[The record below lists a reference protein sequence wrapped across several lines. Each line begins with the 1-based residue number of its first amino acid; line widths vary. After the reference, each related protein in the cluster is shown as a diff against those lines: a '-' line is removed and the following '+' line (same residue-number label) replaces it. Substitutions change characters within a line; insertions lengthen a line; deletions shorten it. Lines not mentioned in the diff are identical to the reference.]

1 MKMNKKMLGLLL
13 SGMLM
18 VGMVGCSSS
27 ENEPVEEAREFAITD
42 GQLYSDIET
51 LENGRDYV
59 IPVGKWKVTKTN
71 DGNGLVQRIVIT
83 KEGTGN
89 EYIDYDKS
97 FELEVKEGER
107 VHVSMVGEGMQLYF
121 QEIK

>member
-1 MKMNKKMLGLLL
+1 MKKMLGLLL

-27 ENEPVEEAREFAITD
+27 ETEPVEEAREFAITD

-71 DGNGLVQRIVIT
+71 DGNGPVQRIVIT

>member
-1 MKMNKKMLGLLL
+1 MKKMLGLLL

-27 ENEPVEEAREFAITD
+27 ETEPVEEAREFAITD

-51 LENGRDYV
+51 LENGTDYV
-59 IPVGKWKVTKTN
+59 IPVGKWEVVKTGDAN
-71 DGNGLVQRIVIT
+71 AVVQRITIT
-83 KEGTGN
+83 KEGG
-89 EYIDYDKS
+89 ESQVFDYDKP

-107 VHVSMVGEGMQLYF
+107 VHVSAVGEGMRLYF

>member
-1 MKMNKKMLGLLL
+1 MKLNKKMLGLVL

-18 VGMVGCSSS
+18 VGMVGCSS
-27 ENEPVEEAREFAITD
+27 EEAPAEDTREFAITD
-42 GQLYSDIET
+42 GQLYEDIET

-59 IPVGKWKVTKTN
+59 VPVGKWKVTKTN
-71 DGNGLVQRIVIT
+71 DGDGPVQRIVVT
-83 KEGTGN
+83 KEGGSN

>member
-1 MKMNKKMLGLLL
+1 MKKMLGLLL

-27 ENEPVEEAREFAITD
+27 ETEPAEEAREFAITD

-71 DGNGLVQRIVIT
+71 DGNGPVQRIVIT

-89 EYIDYDKS
+89 EYIDYNKS

-107 VHVSMVGEGMQLYF
+107 IHVSMVGEGMQLYF